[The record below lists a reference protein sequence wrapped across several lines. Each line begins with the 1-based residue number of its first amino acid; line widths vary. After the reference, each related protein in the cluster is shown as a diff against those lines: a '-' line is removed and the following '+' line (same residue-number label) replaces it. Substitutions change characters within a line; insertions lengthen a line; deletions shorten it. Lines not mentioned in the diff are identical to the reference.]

1 MNPTLSERSPLLG
14 EVRNQG
20 GDEQTTPS
28 TKPKAS
34 KLSREVLHLTKATI
48 PISASFLLQNVV
60 QALSIIICGSLGPR
74 KLDIASY
81 GYMFATCT
89 GSMVA
94 IGGATALDTLCGQA
108 ITSSKARKTPTIL
121 GKHLQQTFVVLS
133 AIYILII
140 TPIWIFS
147 GRIFLALGQQR
158 DFALGTG
165 KFLCFMLPAG
175 YAQMLV
181 ECLKKYAQVQDSSS
195 AVGWA
200 IFAAA
205 IIGVAA
211 NLALVR
217 DGGLGVNGAAVA
229 FLVYQGCS
237 LVLLVFLIVKKERQ
251 KKTFQLLRAWGELFD
266 GLRTNAFLCV
276 TGLATIATE
285 WWR

>member
-1 MNPTLSERSPLLG
+1 MNPNHDERSPLLG
-14 EVRNQG
+14 NVNNQE
-20 GDEQTTPS
+20 DTNSETSSESKPTT
-28 TKPKAS
+28 
-34 KLSREVLHLTKATI
+34 LHDEVLHLIKATI

-60 QALSIIICGSLGPR
+60 QALSIIICGGLGPR

-81 GYMFATCT
+81 GFMFATCT

-108 ITSSKARKTPTIL
+108 LSSSKTRKQPTIL
-121 GKHLQQTFVVLS
+121 GQHLQQTLVVLS
-133 AIYILII
+133 ALFILFI

-158 DFALGTG
+158 DFAVGTG
-165 KFLCFMLPAG
+165 QFLIYMLPAG
-175 YAQMLV
+175 YAQMVV
-181 ECLKKYAQVQDSSS
+181 ECLKKYAQVQGSSN

-200 IFAAA
+200 VFAAA
-205 IIGVAA
+205 ITGVAA
-211 NLALVR
+211 NVVLVR
-217 DGGLGVNGAAVA
+217 HTALGVNGAALA

-237 LVLLVFLIVKKERQ
+237 LVLVGLLILQREGQ
-251 KKTFQLLRAWGELFD
+251 KKTCKLITNWNDLFG

-276 TGLATIATE
+276 TGLLTIATE